1 MKTDLEKIDWGNVIT
16 YNPTFGFDLFGDLP
30 QEGIKVPAYGF
41 YGGPQNTRPTPPGE
55 EPKGVDALDT
65 LFGRHDLALSGLLK
79 DKIITQE
86 EVPAFISAHVALI
99 TGITD
104 LGRDTSSGLL
114 QVDIDKDTGQATQ
127 AGSAEA
133 TLYAGLTVLALTA
146 DLASIPGNYGLNALE
161 AALDFS
167 DRSEPLVYDDVLE
180 MVTQAAEDMGTG
192 FAELPGAGKSLQGA
206 LYHFEEQ
213 LVHLM
218 TPADTPGFG

>member
-1 MKTDLEKIDWGNVIT
+1 MKTKLEKIDWSNVIT
-16 YNPTFGFDLFGDLP
+16 YNPKFGFDLFEDLP
-30 QEGIKVPAYGF
+30 QGGIKIPAYGF
-41 YGGPQNTRPTPPGE
+41 YGGPQNTRQTPPGE

-114 QVDIDKDTGQATQ
+114 QVDIDKDTGQVTQ

-133 TLYAGLTVLALTA
+133 TLYAGLTILALTA
-146 DLASIPGNYGLNALE
+146 DLASIPGNHGLNALE

-167 DRSEPLVYDDVLE
+167 DLSAPVVYDDVRE
-180 MVTQAAEDMGTG
+180 VVTQAAEDMETG
-192 FAELPGAGKSLQGA
+192 FARLPGAGKSLHGA
-206 LYHFEEQ
+206 LHHFEEQ
-213 LVHLM
+213 LVHLL
-218 TPADTPGFG
+218 TPSDTPDYG